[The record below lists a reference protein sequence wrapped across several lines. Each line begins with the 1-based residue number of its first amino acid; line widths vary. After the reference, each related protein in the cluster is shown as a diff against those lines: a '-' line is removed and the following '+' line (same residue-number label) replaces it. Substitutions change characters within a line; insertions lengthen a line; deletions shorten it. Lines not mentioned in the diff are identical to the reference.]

1 MCFLPFDPEHVL
13 TARLQTP
20 SVVDGSHNHSPD
32 VKVRIHRVKGV
43 FLVAAEELIDLVHGE
58 LEDSIHV
65 IEVIRDY

>member
-20 SVVDGSHNHSPD
+20 SVIDGSNNHPPD
-32 VKVRIHRVKGV
+32 VQVRIHRVKWV
-43 FLVAAEELIDLVHGE
+43 LLIAAEELIDLVHGQ
-58 LEDSIHV
+58 LEESIDV